1 MVVVQWVERSLLTPE
16 ISSSNSVIGKLL
28 YRTFVSVNCI
38 EKTKLKKDRELPVF
52 KDNFHHRHTG
62 LDLLWRQKGL
72 VLSGSNRIA
81 KMLAKL
87 EQTKI

>member
-1 MVVVQWVERSLLTPE
+1 MVQWVERSLLTPE

-52 KDNFHHRHTG
+52 KDNSHHRHTG

>member
-1 MVVVQWVERSLLTPE
+1 MVQWVERSLLTPE

>member
-52 KDNFHHRHTG
+52 KDNFHHKHTG